1 MTATFINM
9 GCGSS
14 KTSKPAAVTTG
25 ARPVT
30 TTTTVVSNAPL
41 KHAEAVSQDAWRHP
55 DPMKSPYPQGKPDE
69 VISHL
74 RDPEWIAEENIR
86 IQQEVVPFQM
96 EGKIIKESL
105 AIQQGFHYTTIAK

>member
-1 MTATFINM
+1 M

-14 KTSKPAAVTTG
+14 KTTKPGEVTTN

-30 TTTTVVSNAPL
+30 NAGANNGPL

-69 VISHL
+69 IISDL

-86 IQQEVVPFQM
+86 VQQEIVPTQM
-96 EGKIIKESL
+96 EGKIVKESY
-105 AIQQGFHYTTIAK
+105 AIQQGFHYTPISK